1 MNAPA
6 LLVDSNVYID
16 LLRRGIDPSL
26 ALLEHFD
33 TLNLAT
39 CGMVQLEVL
48 RGVKSPRLQDR
59 LRQFFSVMLYVP
71 TDEKLWRDATR
82 LAWELDRRGQ
92 VIPGPDALIAAS
104 ALQLGA
110 DVVTADGRFD
120 VIPGLRVRPPPPGL
134 G

>member
-16 LLRRGIDPSL
+16 LLRRGIDPSI
-26 ALLEHFD
+26 ALLEYFD
-33 TLNLAT
+33 TLSLAT

-48 RGVKSPRLQDR
+48 RGVKPPRLQDR

-71 TDEKLWRDATR
+71 ADEKLWRAATR

-110 DVVTADGRFD
+110 DVVTADGHFD
-120 VIPGLRVRPPPPGL
+120 AIPGLRVRPPPPGL